1 MTKLLVSVRS
11 AAEAQ
16 LAVDLGVHLIDVKEP
31 TRGSLGAADAET
43 VRAIANVVAH
53 ATPLSVA
60 LGELSAWVDEW
71 AEEGKP
77 AGRATKT
84 LAARLQKLPQNVR
97 FAKLGLAGMATRSN
111 WSADWQAAVQLLP
124 AHVTPVA
131 VAYADATQADAPSVN
146 AVWREGLRLGCGA
159 LLIDTY
165 YKRGQ
170 TLLDWLGTD
179 ELVAIR
185 RQVHQDGGLLVLA
198 GSLTLAAIERLLPL
212 LPDYVAVRGAAC
224 APNAGRT
231 GSICADA
238 LTRLMAK
245 LSAGQSAAVVRQ

>member
-11 AAEAQ
+11 AAEAR
-16 LAVDLGVHLIDVKEP
+16 LAVAAGVHLIDVKEP

-43 VRAIANVVAH
+43 VQTIADVVPH

-60 LGELSAWVDEW
+60 LGELSAAKHD
-71 AEEGKP
+71 
-77 AGRATKT
+77 

-97 FAKLGLAGMATRSN
+97 YAKLGLAGMATRSD
-111 WSADWQAAVQLLP
+111 WSADWHAAVQLLP

-146 AVWREGLRLGCGA
+146 TVWREGRRLGCGA

-165 YKRGQ
+165 HKQGQ
-170 TLLDWLGTD
+170 TLLDWLGMD
-179 ELVAIR
+179 ELAAIR
-185 RQVHQDGGLLVLA
+185 RQVHLDGGLLVLA

-212 LPDYVAVRGAAC
+212 RPDYVAVRGAAC

-231 GSICADA
+231 GGICAEA
-238 LTRLMAK
+238 LTRLMDA
-245 LSAGQSAAVVRQ
+245 LRPVQPSVVRRA